1 MPGVIQ
7 ATKTDADD
15 ENVYTVSFAD
25 KTTGE
30 YHGDELI
37 GPGFQTVAGL
47 TLKAGQRVYVT
58 YNGREVSGAVVEHD
72 VSRDEV
78 LISIQSMQPQN
89 QQISQLVQLRKR
101 LEEVRLL
108 ESRKSARLQDLDT
121 DYSRLAEGQGEL
133 RRRAASLS
141 IDVPASIKYVPHF
154 LLRLSFL
161 ELLRFLVRG
170 ATAAAACFFGPP
182 IFSVYITKRRHG
194 RCRAAAP
201 SQLIANVGELG
212 KAERPVLL
220 SPATDRQAG
229 EDGHADHGTTSRSF
243 LAPKLRGAE
252 TNIFSFARETGT
264 SGFPRHMQEP
274 ISCARRQSLMKACRP
289 AGFARAQQTWR
300 RGASGLRHSRTRT
313 TSL

>member
-1 MPGVIQ
+1 MSTGKRLAKRSILGTRVCAPTPDGLHMPGVIQ

-141 IDVPASIKYVPHF
+141 IDVPASINGRKRRPSDTEDADTMDDCMAAMV
-154 LLRLSFL
+154 LMRLSCSPKSP
-161 ELLRFLVRG
+161 RV
-170 ATAAAACFFGPP
+170 PP
-182 IFSVYITKRRHG
+182 DAPGEFSQFSV
-194 RCRAAAP
+194 
-201 SQLIANVGELG
+201 
-212 KAERPVLL
+212 
-220 SPATDRQAG
+220 
-229 EDGHADHGTTSRSF
+229 
-243 LAPKLRGAE
+243 
-252 TNIFSFARETGT
+252 
-264 SGFPRHMQEP
+264 
-274 ISCARRQSLMKACRP
+274 
-289 AGFARAQQTWR
+289 
-300 RGASGLRHSRTRT
+300 
-313 TSL
+313 